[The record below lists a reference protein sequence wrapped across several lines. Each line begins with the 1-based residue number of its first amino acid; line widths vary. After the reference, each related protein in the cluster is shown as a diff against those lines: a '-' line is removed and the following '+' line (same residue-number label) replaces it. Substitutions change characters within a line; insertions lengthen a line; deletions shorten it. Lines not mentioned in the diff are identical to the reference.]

1 MTYLQPGILGS
12 SKVSKVIDGKKRV
25 SSSVLQRIHET
36 ERQHEEYDF
45 SIIPLLG
52 NIVCFD
58 MISRE
63 MSGIKIIFWMA
74 YF

>member
-1 MTYLQPGILGS
+1 ME
-12 SKVSKVIDGKKRV
+12 RREV

-36 ERQHEEYDF
+36 ESQHEEHDF

-63 MSGIKIIFWMA
+63 MSGVKKIFWKA

>member
-1 MTYLQPGILGS
+1 ME
-12 SKVSKVIDGKKRV
+12 RREV

-36 ERQHEEYDF
+36 ESQHEEHDF

-52 NIVCFD
+52 NTVYFD

-63 MSGIKIIFWMA
+63 MSGVKKFFWMA
-74 YF
+74 

>member
-1 MTYLQPGILGS
+1 MERTE
-12 SKVSKVIDGKKRV
+12 V

-45 SIIPLLG
+45 SIILLG

-63 MSGIKIIFWMA
+63 MSRIKIIFGWPI
-74 YF
+74 FE